1 MKNLTEIT
9 HKLILRFYPTNTL
22 IKMNSNY
29 YIYKAQATKKMTKTF
44 FKIFSLFLLFFSCY
58 TFAQAEN
65 EVVPPYNIKTISFSQ
80 SNQNVIPILKLGEG
94 FQLQFDDLFGNEANY
109 YYEITHCD
117 YNWTPSEIPKSEYL
131 KGFDNQRIIDYTNS
145 FNTLQIY
152 SHYRLSIPNQFTQLL
167 ISGNYILKILNEG
180 KEVIFSRKFILYED
194 LATVPIQVKR
204 ARTVSNLDFKH
215 NLEFTIKSNT
225 ITFQNP
231 LKNVKIMLLQNGQF
245 NNAIKNIAPQ
255 YTIGNDLVYKYDTQT
270 QFWAGNEFLYFEN
283 KDIRAANN
291 NVARVNADNE
301 IYGSYLYTNNART
314 NFPYS
319 VTEDINGNFVVKNI
333 NAEKN
338 QIEADYVWVYF
349 SLSAPAFRINKDI
362 YITGMFNNY
371 NLIPEYKM
379 DYNPKKGIYEK
390 ALLIKQGF
398 TNFQYTV
405 ADSKG
410 IIDHEN
416 AIDGNFYQTE
426 NEYSVIVYY
435 RENKDRYDR
444 VIGKG
449 IANSLNII
457 N

>member
-1 MKNLTEIT
+1 MVL
-9 HKLILRFYPTNTL
+9 H
-22 IKMNSNY
+22 NSVYLHFSNMSTMF
-29 YIYKAQATKKMTKTF
+29 KAFFRKIVFLFIVTSAT
-44 FKIFSLFLLFFSCY
+44 S
-58 TFAQAEN
+58 QVEN
-65 EVVPPYNIKTISFSQ
+65 EVAPPYNIKTVSFSQ
-80 SNQNVIPILKLGEG
+80 NNQNVIPVLKFGEG

-109 YYEITHCD
+109 YYEIVHCN
-117 YNWTPSEIPKSEYL
+117 YNWIASEIPKSEYL
-131 KGFDNQRIIDYTNS
+131 KGFDNQRITDYTNS

-167 ISGNYILKILNEG
+167 ISGNYILKILNED
-180 KEVIFSRKFILYED
+180 KEVVFSRKFILYED
-194 LATVPIQVKR
+194 QTTVPIQIKR

-215 NLEFTIKSNT
+215 NLDFIIKSNI

-231 LKNVKIMLLQNGQF
+231 LKNVKVVLLQNGQL
-245 NNAIKNIAPQ
+245 NNPIKNIAPQ

-291 NVARVNADNE
+291 NVARVNSANE
-301 IYGSYLYTNNART
+301 IYSSYLYTNNART

-338 QIEADYVWVYF
+338 EIEADYAWVYF

-371 NLIPEYKM
+371 NLTQEYKM

-398 TNFQYTV
+398 TNFQYSV
-405 ADSKG
+405 VDSKG

-435 RENKDRYDR
+435 RENNDRYDR

-449 IANSLNII
+449 TANSLNII